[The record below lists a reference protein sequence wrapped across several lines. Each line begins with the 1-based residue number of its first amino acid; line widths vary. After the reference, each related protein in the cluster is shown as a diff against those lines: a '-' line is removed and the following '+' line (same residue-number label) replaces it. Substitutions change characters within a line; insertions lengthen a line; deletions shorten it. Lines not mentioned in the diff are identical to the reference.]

1 MPTYGITHLWT
12 QGDPMTRFVAA
23 LLAAMSIAS
32 WSVMALKA
40 IEFAR
45 LRRRAGAA
53 QRSFREAGSGA
64 DGTQALG
71 QPGTPFFELA
81 SAGRRAL
88 AHHEASGAA
97 HRARVD
103 LSDWLQRSLKA
114 SVSESALHLQRGLG
128 LLASIGSTAPFV
140 GLLGTTMGI
149 VNAFRGM
156 ASGGGSGGL
165 GAISAGIAEAL
176 VTTAFGLLVAIPA
189 VWIYNYFTTK
199 SDFLTVEVTYSGKEL
214 VDYLIKNVGAEFGR
228 SSFTK
233 DFPAKV
239 ASSSSGHISQ

>member
-1 MPTYGITHLWT
+1 MPTYGITHLWA

-53 QRSFREAGSGA
+53 QRSFWGAGAGA
-64 DGTQALG
+64 DGMEALG

-81 SAGRRAL
+81 SAGQRAL
-88 AHHEASGAA
+88 AHHEASGAG

-114 SVSESALHLQRGLG
+114 SVSESATHLQRGLG

-140 GLLGTTMGI
+140 GLLGTVWGI
-149 VNAFRGM
+149 YHALLALG
-156 ASGGGSGGL
+156 ASG
-165 GAISAGIAEAL
+165 E
-176 VTTAFGLLVAIPA
+176 
-189 VWIYNYFTTK
+189 
-199 SDFLTVEVTYSGKEL
+199 
-214 VDYLIKNVGAEFGR
+214 
-228 SSFTK
+228 
-233 DFPAKV
+233 
-239 ASSSSGHISQ
+239 